1 MTRIDPSELDTA
13 EFPLAMDVERLRP
26 ASSSVRVDVA
36 ALSDKGKVRDANQDH
51 YLVARA
57 GRHLDTMLTNLPEGE
72 LPARF
77 EETSYVAIVAD
88 GMGGHAGGE
97 VASRLAI
104 KTLINIV
111 LHVPDWILRL
121 DEEHAQ
127 KVMERAGRYYR
138 EVNTKL
144 VEEARLKPELRG
156 MGTTMTGA
164 YSVGDD
170 LFVVH
175 VGDSRAY
182 LYRDGVLRRLTRD
195 HTHAQMLADAG
206 IIQPEAVATHRLRH
220 VLTNALGGE
229 ESKGEAEIHRMRLF
243 DGDQILLCSD
253 GLHDMVDDE
262 TIAELLKTHGEAS
275 PACQSLV
282 EVALA
287 NGGKD
292 NVTVV
297 VASYAIPEPS

>member
-1 MTRIDPSELDTA
+1 MIDPSELDTV
-13 EFPLAMDVERLRP
+13 EFPLSVDFERPRP
-26 ASSSVRVDVA
+26 ASSSVHVDVA
-36 ALSDKGKVRDANQDH
+36 ALSDKGRVRDANQDH
-51 YLVARA
+51 YLVAKA
-57 GRHLDTMLTNLPEGE
+57 GRHLHTMLTNLPEGE
-72 LPARF
+72 LPERF

-121 DEEHAQ
+121 DEGHAE
-127 KVMERAGRYYR
+127 KVMVRAARYYR
-138 EVNTKL
+138 EVNEKL

-164 YSVGDD
+164 YSVGHD

-182 LYRDGVLRRLTRD
+182 LYRDGILRRLTRD

-206 IIQPEAVATHRLRH
+206 IIRAGAVATHRLRH

-229 ESKGEAEIHRMRLF
+229 ESKGEAEIQRMRLF

-262 TIAELLKTHGEAS
+262 AIAELLKTHRKAS
-275 PACQSLV
+275 PACKSLV
-282 EVALA
+282 EAALA

-297 VASYAIPEPS
+297 VASYAIPEPE